1 MPVPVLSIPVWS
13 LFVEGI
19 QWCLRVCADFT
30 GNAALSVIVLTIVF
44 KTLVLPLTIKSVR
57 SMYGMQEL
65 QPKLKELQKKYKGD
79 KQKQQAE
86 TMKLYQ
92 ENGVNPMS
100 GCLPMLLQMPIFF
113 GLYFAIENLSR
124 HGGGTWQQSFFWI
137 PSLAAADPLHILPIL
152 AGVFQFIQTKMTRPA
167 HQGKVTDPQQKMM
180 NNMMMFMPLMVV
192 AFGWGFSTGPVIYWV
207 VSAIYSAIQQ
217 WFITG
222 WGSMLDWMP
231 FLPDLPE
238 HRRLGYVTP
247 EQKARMIEKSKNSET
262 FFSKM
267 SRKMQEQAGMQQDE
281 DEEERST
288 PAPAAR
294 TTKSGAKKKGTGG
307 KAPAPAAPIPPGL
320 VPRKSHGGQS
330 LKATH
335 NGVGAADDQSIDGE
349 EEPVVAKSELTPRR
363 NRRARD
369 AQAKAQAQAQSEA
382 PEHSEQENETPT
394 PDERPK
400 MNGNGLRPRR
410 TANRSG
416 NGKVH
421 RSNGIENGDGHDRDE
436 AIIGERRQGEHGA
449 DEDEE
454 R

>member
-1 MPVPVLSIPVWS
+1 MPVWS
-13 LFVEGI
+13 QFVEII

-92 ENGVNPMS
+92 EHGVNPMS

-124 HGGGTWQQSFFWI
+124 HGGGIWTQGFFWI
-137 PSLAAADPLHILPIL
+137 PSLAVADPLHILPIL
-152 AGVFQFIQTKMTRPA
+152 AGVFQFVQTKMTRPA

-192 AFGWGFSTGPVIYWV
+192 AFGWGFTSGPVIYWV

-222 WGSMLDWMP
+222 WGSMKDWMP

-238 HRRLGYVTP
+238 HRRLGYVSP
-247 EQKARMIEKSKNSET
+247 EAKARMIEKSKNSDT

-267 SRKMQEQAGMQQDE
+267 SRKMQEQAGMQQDDD
-281 DEEERST
+281 DEREAA

-294 TTKSGAKKKGTGG
+294 STKTGSKKAGG
-307 KAPAPAAPIPPGL
+307 PRTPKPVAPIPPGL

-330 LKATH
+330 LKSMHTDDAAEDL
-335 NGVGAADDQSIDGE
+335 GVEDGE
-349 EEPVVAKSELTPRR
+349 EAIAPVSSLTPRR
-363 NRRARD
+363 SRRARETQGQEQAPVS
-369 AQAKAQAQAQSEA
+369 AQEPGDQAAEA
-382 PEHSEQENETPT
+382 EPPVAT
-394 PDERPK
+394 
-400 MNGNGLRPRR
+400 NGNGLRPRR
-410 TANRSG
+410 AAGRNG

-421 RSNGIENGDGHDRDE
+421 SSNGIANGGGHDRDE